1 MVPVLRWILGTW
13 SKISIKVEADAD
25 GVVFN
30 LPPDKIVTVHGEEEK
45 PVLLD
50 MRGRLERIRMRIFL
64 RYL

>member
-1 MVPVLRWILGTW
+1 MDPGDR

-30 LPPDKIVTVHGEEEK
+30 LPPDKIVTVHGEEELAYSSLTCVV
-45 PVLLD
+45 VL
-50 MRGRLERIRMRIFL
+50 RIRMRSFL